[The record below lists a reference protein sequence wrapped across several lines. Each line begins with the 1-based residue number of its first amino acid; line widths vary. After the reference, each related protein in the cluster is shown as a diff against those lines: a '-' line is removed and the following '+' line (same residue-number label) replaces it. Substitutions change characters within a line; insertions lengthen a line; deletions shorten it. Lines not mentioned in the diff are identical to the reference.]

1 MTQTKHIEMRNVR
14 KAFRFF
20 TLEDLSLD
28 LEPGQIMGFVGP
40 NGAGKSTTIRL
51 LTGLLAPDA
60 GEIRVLGHAMPE
72 GQALAKRDIGFVS
85 DEMRLFGHATLGWHM
100 QFVASIYPG
109 WDAQYAKT
117 LVKRFNLRPEQ
128 NVSGLSSGEHVKAV
142 LLLALAR
149 RPRLL
154 ILDEPTSG
162 LDPVARHEL
171 LSEFMDVLRDEDRSI
186 LFSSH
191 NTVDVERISD
201 RITFIDRGRLVDS
214 SDKEDFLE
222 RWRRIQL
229 QLPAGATLPDL
240 PHVVSRVVDGQ
251 FVTLTTN
258 RFSPDLARIPG
269 HRRSRSAAHEPR
281 GDLRRERHASPGAAR
296 PMNMLTRK
304 LIAKDFYLNRWLII
318 GSTVAGLVGLAD
330 RRRRRNALQHRHAHL
345 AHDHRRLRRRA
356 GHVRD
361 RERTQ
366 GTHAAVRAEPAAF
379 ARRLC
384 AHQGHRPAALLS
396 RAVGRA

>member
-14 KAFRFF
+14 KGFRFF

-72 GQALAKRDIGFVS
+72 AQRLAKRDIGFVS
-85 DEMRLFGHATLGWHM
+85 DDMRLFGHATFGWHM
-100 QFVASIYPG
+100 NFVASIYPS
-109 WDAQYAKT
+109 WDAQYANT

-201 RITFIDRGRLVDS
+201 RITFIDRGRLVDT

-229 QLPAGATLPDL
+229 QLPVGSKLPDL
-240 PHVVSRVVDGQ
+240 PHVVSRVEDGQ

-258 RFSPDLARIPG
+258 RYSEDLLAFLGDGVRHVQRMSLEEIFVANVMH
-269 HRRSRSAAHEPR
+269 HRELR
-281 GDLRRERHASPGAAR
+281 G
-296 PMNMLTRK
+296 
-304 LIAKDFYLNRWLII
+304 
-318 GSTVAGLVGLAD
+318 
-330 RRRRRNALQHRHAHL
+330 Q
-345 AHDHRRLRRRA
+345 
-356 GHVRD
+356 
-361 RERTQ
+361 
-366 GTHAAVRAEPAAF
+366 
-379 ARRLC
+379 
-384 AHQGHRPAALLS
+384 
-396 RAVGRA
+396 

>member
-1 MTQTKHIEMRNVR
+1 MTSTKHIEMRNVR

-28 LEPGQIMGFVGP
+28 LEPGQIMGLVGP
-40 NGAGKSTTIRL
+40 NGAGKSTSIRL
-51 LTGLLAPDA
+51 LTGLLTPDA
-60 GEIRVLGHAMPE
+60 GEIRVLGHLMPDD
-72 GQALAKRDIGFVS
+72 QAAAKRDIGFVS
-85 DEMRLFGHATLGWHM
+85 DDMRLFGHATLGWHM

-109 WDAQYAKT
+109 WDADYAKT
-117 LVKRFNLRPEQ
+117 LVKRFNLRTEQ
-128 NVSGLSSGEHVKAV
+128 NVSGLSTGEHVKAV

-171 LSEFMDVLRDEDRSI
+171 LTEFMDVLRDEDRSI

-229 QLPAGATLPDL
+229 QVPAGSAPPVL
-240 PHVVSRVVDGQ
+240 PHEVSRVVDGQ

-258 RFSPDLARIPG
+258 HFSQDLLAFLGGNVREV
-269 HRRSRSAAHEPR
+269 HRMSLEEIFVANVMHHREIR
-281 GDLRRERHASPGAAR
+281 G
-296 PMNMLTRK
+296 
-304 LIAKDFYLNRWLII
+304 
-318 GSTVAGLVGLAD
+318 
-330 RRRRRNALQHRHAHL
+330 Q
-345 AHDHRRLRRRA
+345 
-356 GHVRD
+356 
-361 RERTQ
+361 
-366 GTHAAVRAEPAAF
+366 
-379 ARRLC
+379 
-384 AHQGHRPAALLS
+384 
-396 RAVGRA
+396 

>member
-1 MTQTKHIEMRNVR
+1 
-14 KAFRFF
+14 
-20 TLEDLSLD
+20 
-28 LEPGQIMGFVGP
+28 
-40 NGAGKSTTIRL
+40 
-51 LTGLLAPDA
+51 
-60 GEIRVLGHAMPE
+60 
-72 GQALAKRDIGFVS
+72 
-85 DEMRLFGHATLGWHM
+85 M

-162 LDPVARHEL
+162 LDPVARHEV

-258 RFSPDLARIPG
+258 RFSDGSARAPRQRG
-269 HRRSRSAAHEPR
+269 ARGAAHESR
-281 GDLRRERHASPGAAR
+281 GDLRRECHASPGGCAANEHR
-296 PMNMLTRK
+296 SHANSSRRNSTCT
-304 LIAKDFYLNRWLII
+304 A
-318 GSTVAGLVGLAD
+318 GSSSARTVAGA
-330 RRRRRNALQHRHAHL
+330 RRR
-345 AHDHRRLRRRA
+345 
-356 GHVRD
+356 
-361 RERTQ
+361 
-366 GTHAAVRAEPAAF
+366 
-379 ARRLC
+379 C
-384 AHQGHRPAALLS
+384 
-396 RAVGRA
+396 